1 MRHLWTLVV
10 GFVVVAGCAVA
21 GNDEVTDGEQITSE
35 VSSKIVYE
43 YVSPTAPGSQGF
55 GPLALRKAN
64 SKPSTLSPTNGAA
77 TLPVV
82 KLASDALVT
91 QAELDAVLAIPYA
104 GHENSVVALFGG
116 RSTGSLFSDPTFE
129 VVEIYTPS
137 QPVSIGA
144 VAQKDALFQLAPSG
158 TKTIVRLLNEK
169 DYSASSPPFAA
180 DYTATTNPNAAR
192 VAVQGGAFFT
202 GSVNISCHKV
212 LFWTKCDPPS
222 GVRVTAYFE
231 AN

>member
-10 GFVVVAGCAVA
+10 GFAVVAGCAV
-21 GNDEVTDGEQITSE
+21 GGEEESNDGGQIASE
-35 VSSKIVYE
+35 VSSKIIYE

-55 GPLALRKAN
+55 GTLALRKAN
-64 SKPSTLSPTNGAA
+64 AKPGTFSPTNGAA

-104 GHENSVVALFGG
+104 GHEDNVVALFGG
-116 RSTGSLFSDPTFE
+116 RNTGSIFSDPTFE
-129 VVEIYTPS
+129 VVEIYAPS
-137 QPVSIGA
+137 QPVTIGA

-158 TKTIVRLLNEK
+158 SKTIVRLLNEN
-169 DYSASSPPFAA
+169 DYPASSQPFGV
-180 DYTATTNPNAAR
+180 DYTATTDPTAAA

-202 GSVNISCHKV
+202 GSVDVPCHTV
-212 LFWTKCDPPS
+212 LFWTSCDPPS
-222 GVRVTAYFE
+222 GVHVTSYFQ

>member
-1 MRHLWTLVV
+1 MRHLWTVVV
-10 GFVVVAGCAVA
+10 GFAVVAGCAV
-21 GNDEVTDGEQITSE
+21 GGEDESIEGEQITSE
-35 VSSKIVYE
+35 VSSKIIYE
-43 YVSPTAPGSQGF
+43 YVTPIAPGSQGF
-55 GPLALRKAN
+55 GPLALRRAN
-64 SKPSTLSPTNGAA
+64 AKPGTLNPTYGAA
-77 TLPVV
+77 TLPAV

-116 RSTGSLFSDPTFE
+116 RSAGSVFSDPTFE

-137 QPVSIGA
+137 QAVSLGA
-144 VAQKDALFQLAPSG
+144 VAQKDALFQLVPSG

-180 DYTATTNPNAAR
+180 DYTGTTNPNAAR

-202 GSVNISCHKV
+202 GSVNISCHKI
-212 LFWTKCDPPS
+212 LFWTNCDPPS
-222 GVRVTAYFE
+222 GVHVTGYFE